1 MPTLLLFA
9 PCEKV
14 IVDQDN
20 VVSLISILQEANVQL
35 TSADAPPENASA
47 PMQWAIF
54 TFWKKDDGDGA
65 NTFEQRAALASAS
78 GAILLES
85 VATLEL
91 MLPFQRVVHLI
102 TGLPVGTAGKH
113 AIKLWL
119 RQKADPPGEW
129 KEVASF
135 PLTINHVSPK
145 TPDAM
150 RH

>member
-14 IVDQDN
+14 IVDQDD

-35 TSADAPPENASA
+35 TGADAPPENASA

-54 TFWKKDDGDGA
+54 ALWKRDDSDGKD
-65 NTFEQRAALASAS
+65 TFEQRAALASAS

-85 VATLEL
+85 VAILEL
-91 MLPFQRVVHLI
+91 TQPFQRVVHLI
-102 TGLPVGTAGKH
+102 AGLPVGTAGKH

-119 RQKADPPGEW
+119 RRRADPPAEW

-135 PLTINHVSPK
+135 PLTINHISPK
-145 TPDAM
+145 TSDPM